1 MTANRSNEVTK
12 VAVASP
18 SFCEHPKLRAE
29 LLARYPDAK
38 LNPDLRVLAGPE
50 LVAFLAG
57 ADVAV
62 VALEHMT
69 AEVIDALPE
78 LKVIAKLGTGVD
90 SLDAAAM
97 ARRGIR
103 LGWKPGANAASVAE
117 LVISLALIGLKR
129 IGPLHDAAAQGHPV
143 GVRMG
148 RLLSGRVF
156 GLHGCG
162 HIGQAVARFLKSF
175 DCEILAHDAMDRSD
189 FYRVNN
195 IEAVSF
201 DALVE
206 RSEVLSIHVALTELT
221 AGLYDAG
228 LLARLRPD
236 CVLINTARGEVWDE
250 AALKV
255 HLRANP
261 RFMACADVFVDEI
274 RFDREL
280 LNLPNFYGTPHLG
293 GSAEEARYAMGRI
306 AIVGIEDNFVPVPGQ
321 FPFVTPVAGS

>member
-1 MTANRSNEVTK
+1 LTK
-12 VAVASP
+12 IAVASP

-38 LNPDLRVLAGPE
+38 LNPDLRVLAGQE
-50 LVAFLAG
+50 LIAFLAG

-69 AEVIDALPE
+69 ADIIDALPD
-78 LKVIAKLGTGVD
+78 LKVISKLGTGVD
-90 SLDAAAM
+90 ALDAGAM

-103 LGWKPGANAASVAE
+103 LGWRPGANATSVAE

-129 IGPLHDAAAQGHPV
+129 IGPLRDAAAQGRAV

-156 GLHGCG
+156 GIHGCG

-175 DCEILAHDAMDRSD
+175 DCEILAHDAVDRSD
-189 FYRVNN
+189 FYRQHDIKAVCFDELVN
-195 IEAVSF
+195 
-201 DALVE
+201 
-206 RSEVLSIHVALTELT
+206 RSEVLSIHVALTEQT
-221 AGLYDAG
+221 AGLYDG
-228 LLARLRPD
+228 RLLGRLRPD

-250 AALKV
+250 AALKA
-255 HLRANP
+255 HLRANS
-261 RFMACADVFVDEI
+261 RFMACADVFVNEI
-274 RFDREL
+274 QFDFEL
-280 LNLPNFYGTPHLG
+280 LNMPNFYGTPHIG

-306 AIVGIEDNFVPVPGQ
+306 AIEGIEDNFVPVPGQ
-321 FPFVTPVAGS
+321 RPFAGPAAAS

>member
-1 MTANRSNEVTK
+1 MPK
-12 VAVASP
+12 IAVASP

-38 LNPDLRVLAGPE
+38 FNPDLRVLDGQE
-50 LVAFLAG
+50 LVAFLSG

-69 AEVIDALPE
+69 AEIIDALPD
-78 LKVIAKLGTGVD
+78 LKIISKLGTGVD
-90 SLDAAAM
+90 ALDAGAM

-129 IGPLHDAAAQGHPV
+129 IGPLHDAAAQGRPV
-143 GVRMG
+143 GIRMG

-156 GLHGCG
+156 GIHGCG
-162 HIGQAVARFLKSF
+162 HIGQAVVRFLKSF
-175 DCEILAHDAMDRSD
+175 DCEILAYDAVDRSD
-189 FYRVNN
+189 FYRRYDVA
-195 IEAVSF
+195 AVRF

-206 RSEVLSIHVALTELT
+206 RSEVLSIHVALTDKT

-228 LLARLRPD
+228 LLGRLRPD

-250 AALKV
+250 AALKA

-261 RFMACADVFVDEI
+261 RFTACADVFVDEI

-280 LNLPNFYGTPHLG
+280 LNMPNFYGTPHIG

-306 AIVGIEDNFVPVPGQ
+306 AIDGIEENFIPVPGQ
-321 FPFVTPVAGS
+321 FPFDAP

>member
-1 MTANRSNEVTK
+1 
-12 VAVASP
+12 
-18 SFCEHPKLRAE
+18 
-29 LLARYPDAK
+29 
-38 LNPDLRVLAGPE
+38 
-50 LVAFLAG
+50 
-57 ADVAV
+57 
-62 VALEHMT
+62 
-69 AEVIDALPE
+69 
-78 LKVIAKLGTGVD
+78 
-90 SLDAAAM
+90 
-97 ARRGIR
+97 
-103 LGWKPGANAASVAE
+103 
-117 LVISLALIGLKR
+117 
-129 IGPLHDAAAQGHPV
+129 
-143 GVRMG
+143 
-148 RLLSGRVF
+148 
-156 GLHGCG
+156 
-162 HIGQAVARFLKSF
+162 
-175 DCEILAHDAMDRSD
+175 MDRSD

-280 LNLPNFYGTPHLG
+280 LNLPNFYGTPHIG